1 MAQASHKLSLYK
13 RSGFSS
19 VTAVFPLARLVVI
32 GEDRVAMNAP
42 AAEVTEH
49 ASRRGG
55 GRLGRKALR
64 GTPMASFPTLVRN
77 IPAYQMVPD
86 EAVELI
92 HQESLSIL
100 EEVGCEFRDDEAIAL
115 WKAAGADVSET
126 RVRIDRALLMELVS
140 KVPSEFTLNARNP
153 QRSVRVGGN
162 NSIFV
167 PMYGAPYVRDLDN
180 NRRYGTLADL
190 QNFHKLA
197 YMAPALHS
205 SSSIICEPMEIAVPK
220 RHLHIIHSALKHSD
234 KPFMGIVT
242 SRDRAEDTMAMAGIV
257 FGEDFVRD
265 NPVLVAITNCNSPL
279 VWDATML
286 DAMKVY
292 ARHNQPL
299 ILAPF
304 ALCGASTSASAVG
317 AVAQVNAEAL
327 AGVAFTQLLRPGSPQ
342 IYGQFMVTV
351 DMKTG
356 APMGGTPEAAQ
367 MMYLMGALARKYR
380 LPWRTSGFHVGS
392 KLNDAQAG
400 YEANMLMHA
409 AILAGANYI
418 WHSAGWLEAG
428 LTCGYSKFA
437 TDCEQL
443 VGWYKYAG
451 GLPFDDFKQAMA
463 AIREVGPQGHFLGT
477 QHTLEHFESAFF
489 MPSIMDFNSYEQWK
503 AEGAKDH
510 DTRGR
515 EKARNML
522 ADYEEPKLDEG
533 IADGLEGL
541 IALREEKLPDSV
553 S

>member
-1 MAQASHKLSLYK
+1 MTVAD
-13 RSGFSS
+13 
-19 VTAVFPLARLVVI
+19 AVRTSEQP
-32 GEDRVAMNAP
+32 VA
-42 AAEVTEH
+42 H
-49 ASRRGG
+49 RRGG
-55 GRLGRKALR
+55 GRLGRKAMR
-64 GTPMASFPTLVRN
+64 SARIPSFPTLVRK
-77 IPAYQMVPD
+77 IPVYDIVPD

-92 HQESLSIL
+92 HEASLAIL
-100 EEVGCEFRDDEAIAL
+100 EEVGCEFRDDEAIAM
-115 WKAAGADVSET
+115 WKRAGADVTDT
-126 RVRIDRALLMELVS
+126 RVRIDRALLMELVA
-140 KVPSEFTLNARNP
+140 KVPAEFTLNARNP
-153 QRSVRVGGN
+153 DRTVQVGGN

-190 QNFHKLA
+190 NNFHKLA

-205 SSSIICEPMEIAVPK
+205 SSSIICEPMDIPVPK

-242 SRDRAEDTMAMAGIV
+242 SRERAEDTMEMAGIV
-257 FGEDFVRD
+257 FGQEFVRD
-265 NPVLVAITNCNSPL
+265 NPVLVSITNCNSPL

-451 GLPFDDFKQAMA
+451 GLSFDDFKDALA
-463 AIREVGPQGHFLGT
+463 AIREVGPAGHFLGT

-489 MPSIMDFNSYEQWK
+489 MPSLMDFNSFEQWN
-503 AEGAKDH
+503 AEGARDH

-515 EKARNML
+515 EKARAML

-533 IADGLEGL
+533 IAEGL
-541 IALREEKLPDSV
+541 ADFIARREERLPDTV
-553 S
+553 N

>member
-1 MAQASHKLSLYK
+1 MTTANTVETSEQSSH
-13 RSGFSS
+13 
-19 VTAVFPLARLVVI
+19 
-32 GEDRVAMNAP
+32 
-42 AAEVTEH
+42 
-49 ASRRGG
+49 RRGG
-55 GRLGRKALR
+55 GRLGRRALR
-64 GTPMASFPTLVRN
+64 SAPVASFPTLVRN
-77 IPAYQMVPD
+77 IPAYQIVPD

-92 HQESLSIL
+92 HNESMAIL
-100 EEVGCEFRDDEAIAL
+100 EEVGCEFRDDEAIAM
-115 WKAAGADVSET
+115 WKAAGADVKDT
-126 RVRIDRALLMELVS
+126 RVRIDRHLLMDLIS
-140 KVPSEFTLNARNP
+140 TIPSEFTLNARNP
-153 QRSVRVGGN
+153 QRTVKVGGK
-162 NSIFV
+162 NSIFI
-167 PMYGAPYVRDLDN
+167 PMYGAPYVRDLDG
-180 NRRYGTLADL
+180 NRRYGSLEDL

-197 YMAPALHS
+197 YMSPALHS
-205 SSSIICEPMEIAVPK
+205 SSSIICEPMEIPVPK
-220 RHLHIIHSALKHSD
+220 RHLHIIRSALKHSD

-242 SRDRAEDTMAMAGIV
+242 SKERAEDTMAMASIV

-292 ARHNQPL
+292 ARSSQPL

-327 AGVAFTQLLRPGSPQ
+327 AGLAFTQLIRPGSPQ

-367 MMYLMGALARKYR
+367 MMYMMGALARKYK

-428 LTCGYSKFA
+428 LACGYSKFA
-437 TDCEQL
+437 TDAEQL

-451 GLPFDDFKQAMA
+451 GVPFDDFKEAMA

-477 QHTLEHFESAFF
+477 QHTLQHFESAFF
-489 MPSIMDFNSYEQWK
+489 MPTVMDFNSYEQWN

-515 EKARNML
+515 EKARQML
-522 ADYEEPKLDEG
+522 RDYEEPALDEG
-533 IADGLEGL
+533 IAEALQDFITRREGSL
-541 IALREEKLPDSV
+541 SDTV
-553 S
+553 N

>member
-1 MAQASHKLSLYK
+1 MTIADY
-13 RSGFSS
+13 
-19 VTAVFPLARLVVI
+19 VPTA
-32 GEDRVAMNAP
+32 EAP
-42 AAEVTEH
+42 TNH
-49 ASRRGG
+49 RRGG
-55 GRLGRKALR
+55 GRIGRKAMR
-64 GTPMASFPTLVRN
+64 SAPTASFPTLVRK
-77 IPAYQMVPD
+77 IPVYDIVPD

-92 HQESLSIL
+92 HAESLAIL
-100 EEVGCEFRDDEAIAL
+100 EEVGCEFRDDEAIAI
-115 WKAAGADVSET
+115 WKQAGADVSGT

-140 KVPSEFTLNARNP
+140 KVPAEFTLNARN
-153 QRSVRVGGN
+153 RDRTVKVGGN

-167 PMYGAPYVRDLDN
+167 PMYGAPYIRDLDN
-180 NRRYGTLADL
+180 KRRYGSLADL
-190 QNFHKLA
+190 NNFHKLA

-205 SSSIICEPMEIAVPK
+205 SSSIICEPMEIPVPK

-242 SRDRAEDTMAMAGIV
+242 SRERAQDTMEMAAIV
-257 FGEDFVRD
+257 FGQEFVRD
-265 NPVLVAITNCNSPL
+265 NPVLVSITNCNSPL

-451 GLPFDDFKQAMA
+451 GLAFADFKEALA
-463 AIREVGPQGHFLGT
+463 AIREVGPGGHFLGT

-489 MPSIMDFNSYEQWK
+489 MPTVMDFNSFEQWS

-515 EKARNML
+515 EKARAML
-522 ADYEEPKLDEG
+522 SNYQEPKLDEG
-533 IADGLEGL
+533 IEEALQDF
-541 IALREEKLPDSV
+541 IAQREEQLPDTV
-553 S
+553 N

>member
-1 MAQASHKLSLYK
+1 M
-13 RSGFSS
+13 
-19 VTAVFPLARLVVI
+19 
-32 GEDRVAMNAP
+32 
-42 AAEVTEH
+42 
-49 ASRRGG
+49 
-55 GRLGRKALR
+55 
-64 GTPMASFPTLVRN
+64 
-77 IPAYQMVPD
+77 
-86 EAVELI
+86 
-92 HQESLSIL
+92 
-100 EEVGCEFRDDEAIAL
+100 
-115 WKAAGADVSET
+115 
-126 RVRIDRALLMELVS
+126 
-140 KVPSEFTLNARNP
+140 
-153 QRSVRVGGN
+153 
-162 NSIFV
+162 
-167 PMYGAPYVRDLDN
+167 
-180 NRRYGTLADL
+180 
-190 QNFHKLA
+190 
-197 YMAPALHS
+197 
-205 SSSIICEPMEIAVPK
+205 PK

-242 SRDRAEDTMAMAGIV
+242 SKERAEDTMAMAGIV
-257 FGEDFVRD
+257 FGEDYVRD
-265 NPVLVAITNCNSPL
+265 NPVLVSITNCNSPL

-327 AGVAFTQLLRPGSPQ
+327 AGVAFTQLIRPGSPQ

-451 GLPFDDFKQAMA
+451 GLSLRRFQGRHGGDPRGRPGRPFPRHHSTRS
-463 AIREVGPQGHFLGT
+463 IISR
-477 QHTLEHFESAFF
+477 SAFF
-489 MPSIMDFNSYEQWK
+489 MPTLMDFNSFEQWT

-515 EKARNML
+515 EKARAHAAGL
-522 ADYEEPKLDEG
+522 RGAQARRRRRRGAAGDFIARREDE
-533 IADGLEGL
+533 
-541 IALREEKLPDSV
+541 LPDTV